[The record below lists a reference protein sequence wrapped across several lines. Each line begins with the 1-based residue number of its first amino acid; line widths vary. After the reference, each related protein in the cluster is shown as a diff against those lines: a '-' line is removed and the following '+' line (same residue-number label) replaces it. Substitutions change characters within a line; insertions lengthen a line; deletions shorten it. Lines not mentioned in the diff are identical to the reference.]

1 MNEYLSVYP
10 WNRVNDQWLSPD
22 INAKSINCDYRNPL
36 IKNTSHAA
44 SRDRF
49 QPDFYKSFALDI
61 VAESVYNYPYP
72 YVSEKTLRPIACKR
86 MFIVVGAPNVLAL
99 LRKKGFQTF
108 SDVIDESYDSV
119 ADPIKRWYAICDAI
133 SCFVQQPLEKIK
145 EILESQK
152 YTLEHNFLTLQN
164 LEAQELSLLEK
175 SLYDQI

>member
-22 INAKSINCDYRNPL
+22 INAKPISYDYKNQLIN
-36 IKNTSHAA
+36 NTSHSV

-61 VAESVYNYPYP
+61 VAETVYNYPYP

-99 LRKKGFQTF
+99 LRKKGFRTF
-108 SDVIDESYDSV
+108 SEVIDESYDSI
-119 ADPIKRWYAICDAI
+119 ADPIKRWYAVCASI
-133 SCFVQQPLEKIK
+133 SAFTQHSLQKIK

-152 YTLEHNFLTLQN
+152 DTLEHNFLTLQN

-175 SLYDQI
+175 QLYDQI